1 MINISDYILPIF
13 ILIIVGFGV
22 YKKIDVFGTF
32 IDGAKKG
39 FDVFLSILP
48 SLTALFLAVQMLK
61 SSQGIDIITKLL
73 APVAD
78 FLKIP
83 VETLPMCILS
93 PISGGGSLSVFESII
108 SEYGPDSYIGRVASI
123 MMGSTETTFY
133 AIAVYYGAVGIKKIR
148 HTAICSLCADFTSFI
163 LAGIIVRLFFYQ

>member
-1 MINISDYILPIF
+1 MNSISNYILPFF
-13 ILIIVGFGV
+13 ILLIIGFGL
-22 YKKIDVFGTF
+22 YKRIDVFATF

-61 SSQGIDIITKLL
+61 TSQGIDIITKVLSPIADLL
-73 APVAD
+73 E
-78 FLKIP
+78 IP

-93 PISGGGSLSVFESII
+93 PISGGGSLSVYESII
-108 SEYGPDSYIGRVASI
+108 SEYGPDSYIGRVASV

-133 AIAVYYGAVGIKKIR
+133 AIAVYFGSVGIKKIR

-163 LAGIIVRLFFYQ
+163 LAGFFVRLLFY

>member
-1 MINISDYILPIF
+1 MSNISNYILPIF
-13 ILIIVGFGV
+13 VSIIILFGL

-39 FDVFLSILP
+39 FEVFLSILP

-61 SSQGIDIITKLL
+61 TSQGIEIITKLL
-73 APVAD
+73 SPIAD
-78 FLKIP
+78 LLKIP

-108 SEYGPDSYIGRVASI
+108 VDYGADSYIGRVASV

-148 HTAICSLCADFTSFI
+148 HTAFCSLCADITSFI
-163 LAGIIVRLFFYQ
+163 LAGTIVRLFFYQ

>member
-1 MINISDYILPIF
+1 MTNFSDYILPFF
-13 ILIIVGFGV
+13 IIIIISFGL
-22 YKKIDVFGTF
+22 YKKIDVFSTF

-61 SSQGIDIITKLL
+61 TSQGINIITKLL
-73 APVAD
+73 SPVAD
-78 FLKIP
+78 LLKIP

-93 PISGGGSLSVFESII
+93 PISGGGSLSVYESII
-108 SEYGPDSYIGRVASI
+108 SEYGPDSYIGRVSSV

>member
-1 MINISDYILPIF
+1 MTNFSDYILPFF
-13 ILIIVGFGV
+13 IIIIISFGL
-22 YKKIDVFGTF
+22 YKRIDVFSTF

-61 SSQGIDIITKLL
+61 TSQGINIITKLL
-73 APVAD
+73 SPVAD
-78 FLKIP
+78 LLKIP

-93 PISGGGSLSVFESII
+93 PISGGGSLSVYESII
-108 SEYGPDSYIGRVASI
+108 SEYGPDSYIGRVSSV

>member
-1 MINISDYILPIF
+1 MTNISNYILPFF
-13 ILIIVGFGV
+13 ILLIIGFGI
-22 YKKIDVFGTF
+22 YKRIDVFATF

-61 SSQGIDIITKLL
+61 TSQGIDIITKVLSPL
-73 APVAD
+73 AN

-83 VETLPMCILS
+83 VETLPMCVLS
-93 PISGGGSLSVFESII
+93 PISGGGSLSVYESII
-108 SEYGPDSYIGRVASI
+108 SEYGPDSYVGRVASV

-133 AIAVYYGAVGIKKIR
+133 AIAVYFGSVGIKKIR
-148 HTAICSLCADFTSFI
+148 HTAICSLCADLTSFI
-163 LAGIIVRLFFYQ
+163 LAGYFVRLLFY

>member
-1 MINISDYILPIF
+1 MNNISNYILPIF
-13 ILIIVGFGV
+13 ILIIILYGM

-61 SSQGIDIITKLL
+61 TSLGIEIITKLL
-73 APVAD
+73 SPVAD

-83 VETLPMCILS
+83 AETLPLCILS
-93 PISGGGSLSVFESII
+93 PFSGGGSLSIYESII
-108 SEYGPDSYIGRVASI
+108 GEYGPDSYIGRISSV

-133 AIAVYYGAVGIKKIR
+133 AIAVYFGAVGIKKIR
-148 HTAICSLCADFTSFI
+148 HTAICSLCADLTSFI
-163 LAGIIVRLFFYQ
+163 LSGVIIRLFFYQ

>member
-1 MINISDYILPIF
+1 MTNFSDYILPFF
-13 ILIIVGFGV
+13 IIIIISFGL
-22 YKKIDVFGTF
+22 YKKIDVFSTF

-61 SSQGIDIITKLL
+61 SSQGINIITKLL
-73 APVAD
+73 SPVAD
-78 FLKIP
+78 LLKIP

-93 PISGGGSLSVFESII
+93 PISGGGSLSVYESII
-108 SEYGPDSYIGRVASI
+108 SEYGPDSYIGRVSSV

>member
-1 MINISDYILPIF
+1 MSNFSNYILPVF
-13 ILIIVGFGV
+13 ILLIIGFGV

-32 IDGAKKG
+32 IDGAKRG

-61 SSQGIDIITKLL
+61 SSQGIEIITKLL
-73 APVAD
+73 TPVANL
-78 FLKIP
+78 LKIP
-83 VETLPMCILS
+83 PEALPMCILS
-93 PISGGGSLSVFESII
+93 PISGGGSLSVYESII
-108 SEYGPDSYIGRVASI
+108 SEYGPDSYIGRIASV

-133 AIAVYYGAVGIKKIR
+133 AITVYFGAVGIQKIR

-163 LAGIIVRLFFYQ
+163 LAGIIVRLFFYK

>member
-1 MINISDYILPIF
+1 MTNISNYILPFF
-13 ILIIVGFGV
+13 ILLIIGFGI
-22 YKKIDVFGTF
+22 YKRIDVFATF

-61 SSQGIDIITKLL
+61 TSQGIDIITKVLSPL
-73 APVAD
+73 SN

-93 PISGGGSLSVFESII
+93 PISGGGSLSIYESII
-108 SEYGPDSYIGRVASI
+108 SEYGPDSYVGRVASV

-133 AIAVYYGAVGIKKIR
+133 AIAVYFGSVGIKKIR

-163 LAGIIVRLFFYQ
+163 LAGFFVRLLFY